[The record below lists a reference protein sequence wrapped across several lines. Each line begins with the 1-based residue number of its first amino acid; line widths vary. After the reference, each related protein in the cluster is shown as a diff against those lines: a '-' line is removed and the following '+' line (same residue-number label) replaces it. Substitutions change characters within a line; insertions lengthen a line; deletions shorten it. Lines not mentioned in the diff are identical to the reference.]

1 MKKYLK
7 NHTIRQDSKRWKY
20 KFDKL
25 SHEELLYNFD
35 KKLKIKQKGIR
46 EKLRE
51 LKKRRNIK
59 EKEKYGSEE
68 DEEEQEKAR
77 KLIEEEKERILIADS
92 EKFFHDYEKKQNQNP
107 FVDSDEDMGRGFGKK
122 QKKDI
127 KEMIKKILLYGGL
140 PTLVVVSL
148 GVLSN
153 KKFDKNK
160 EVKFK
165 VSEKENRFKE
175 VFVELVKKIILK
187 RNKELGGMEKD
198 SRDNEIEKNER
209 EIRRQRVKQETK
221 RLKIIDDKVNNRQK
235 EIKRK
240 RDLIADAA
248 ISRQLQ
254 NNSPNPQQ

>member
-7 NHTIRQDSKRWKY
+7 NHTIKQDSKRWKY

-25 SHEELLYNFD
+25 SHEELLDNFD
-35 KKLKIKQKGIR
+35 KKFKIKKKG
-46 EKLRE
+46 
-51 LKKRRNIK
+51 IK
-59 EKEKYGSEE
+59 EKLSELRRRRNNNEEKYDSD
-68 DEEEQEKAR
+68 DEEEKLR
-77 KLIEEEKERILIADS
+77 KLIEEEKERILADKS

-127 KEMIKKILLYGGL
+127 KGMIKKILLYGGL

-153 KKFDKNK
+153 KKFDKKK

-187 RNKELGGMEKD
+187 RNKELDGMEKD
-198 SRDNEIEKNER
+198 SRDNEIAKIER
-209 EIRRQRVKQETK
+209 EIRRQTVKQEVK

-235 EIKRK
+235 EKQEIKRV
-240 RDLIADAA
+240 LIADAA
-248 ISRQLQ
+248 ISRQLR
-254 NNSPNPQQ
+254 NKSPSNPQQS